1 MPKLEKEI
9 IIKTEI
15 FVALYAFFRTPNE
28 TQVQYF
34 TFFIIQSYRVPFYAL
49 AVFRF
54 QFGGGT
60 SIRKNLLVIT

>member
-1 MPKLEKEI
+1 MSKLEKEI

-15 FVALYAFFRTPNE
+15 FVVLYAFFRNPSE

-34 TFFIIQSYRVPFYAL
+34 TFFTIQSHQVPFYAL